1 MIVMYF
7 LDHKYQNCV
16 QLRLF
21 SHPSFLPFNFTFE
34 KWSLVNGRNM
44 EPLLTG
50 KLSCVDCWLHC
61 CITQFCT

>member
-1 MIVMYF
+1 MIVLYF

-50 KLSCVDCWLHC
+50 KLSCVDC
-61 CITQFCT
+61 